1 MTMDVKTPKLK
12 KVVKTGFIGLALY
25 SHTVSSALKPL
36 RSFKGNDL
44 MVSPESGA
52 QVGGS
57 VQSNR
62 GVPGGRVAAAGA

>member
-1 MTMDVKTPKLK
+1 
-12 KVVKTGFIGLALY
+12 
-25 SHTVSSALKPL
+25 
-36 RSFKGNDL
+36 

-62 GVPGGRVAAAGA
+62 GVPGGSVAAAGA